1 MTSTALTFMLTIWSV
16 IFCCIA
22 ITLRPLLKKK

>member
-1 MTSTALTFMLTIWSV
+1 MTGTALGFMLIIWTV
-16 IFCCIA
+16 ILCCIA

>member
-1 MTSTALTFMLTIWSV
+1 MTGAALTFMLTIWAV
-16 IFCCIA
+16 ILCCIA